1 MFLASTFDSGYWLF
15 TVSRFQDT
23 CPFFHRK
30 GFSLK
35 KLSCRMCRSFWRI
48 QCKSNWMSCT
58 MLCAIIKNDRT
69 ALDRSLVFTRIR
81 LWWLEWGD
89 VHVHVVKIQAIFF
102 FFLVRVHSHNF
113 SGLFCNARKKNLD
126 LMLKIL
132 SITDLLSR
140 APSIWSIANLKLN
153 DFSVFKFKIQVIVCR

>member
-1 MFLASTFDSGYWLF
+1 MYNSYYNLVGVYSKNCFKKMVKNSRYTKTKVIWSWFIMFLASTFDSGYWLF

-89 VHVHVVKIQAIFF
+89 VHEHVVKIQAIYFF
-102 FFLVRVHSHNF
+102 FWFGCIRIIF
-113 SGLFCNARKKNLD
+113 Q
-126 LMLKIL
+126 
-132 SITDLLSR
+132 
-140 APSIWSIANLKLN
+140 
-153 DFSVFKFKIQVIVCR
+153 DFSAMLGKKTSTWC